1 MESYSEDDG
10 SDEDNTRMEKQCEIC
25 GEIVEHEQFK
35 LDGNRYY
42 CSYECLEVDAKES
55 SESGE
60 NEVFYCKVSNLA
72 NCNFVQIPSK
82 LPNIPRFP

>member
-1 MESYSEDDG
+1 MLRISNGQIKHPVEPYSEDEG
-10 SDEDNTRMEKQCEIC
+10 SDEETDNARMEKQCEIC

-42 CSYECLEVDAKES
+42 CSYECLEVDAKDS

-60 NEVFYCKVSNLA
+60 NEVFYGKVS
-72 NCNFVQIPSK
+72 
-82 LPNIPRFP
+82 